1 MIGRMVGFLIGAA
14 IAISGYGMLRPAPFA
29 KYVDFT
35 RFGLGP
41 FGEYKTVVCWLIVGF
56 GVAVALAALQ
66 RSSGDRRRK
75 RVKARVYAPAELTLE
90 AEPESRLTAE
100 DSGKA
105 PPEPEPVVHEPMAH
119 EPAH

>member
-14 IAISGYGMLRPAPFA
+14 IAVTGYGMLRPAPFA

-75 RVKARVYAPAELTLE
+75 RVKPVAPVELEL
-90 AEPESRLTAE
+90 
-100 DSGKA
+100 G
-105 PPEPEPVVHEPMAH
+105 PEPEPVPAAEVQEAADTEPEFAH
-119 EPAH
+119 